1 MQADYYVWAFFYL
14 GLGAI
19 LVLTIRF
26 INDVLDKKKKS
37 GNFTRDAMQ
46 AYKESYPEQFSKK
59 ERTPFFQLSYH
70 EKQDIVFKAIA
81 YLIWPIGIL
90 VLILATIFPELL
102 ESKPM
107 PYNPEDD
114 FICKKEHLLKE
125 VTVEQAESNSIVED
139 PLGRTPREPF
149 GNLAAGWR
157 EFLSLSEPGFKLWA
171 FKVPG
176 TFNTFDGSTDNG
188 RQWSVAMGE
197 RVGFAW
203 VQKRKIKAEFL
214 TEWD

>member
-1 MQADYYVWAFFYL
+1 MQADHYIWAFFYF

-19 LVLTIRF
+19 VVLMARF
-26 INDVLDKKKKS
+26 INDVLDKRKTS
-37 GNFTRDAMQ
+37 GNFTKDAMQ
-46 AYKESYPEQFSKK
+46 AYKESYPEQFSTK
-59 ERTPFFQLSYH
+59 ERTPFLKMSYQ
-70 EKQDIVFKAIA
+70 EKQDLVFKAIA
-81 YLIWPIGIL
+81 YLIWPISIL
-90 VLILATIFPELL
+90 LLIVAAVFPQLL

-114 FICKKEHLLKE
+114 LICKKEHLLTE
-125 VTVEQAESNSIVED
+125 VTVEEAESNSMVDD
-139 PLGRTPREPF
+139 PLGRTPKEPF
-149 GNLAAGWR
+149 GHLAAGWR
-157 EFLSLSEPGFKLWA
+157 EFLSQSEPGYKLWA

-176 TFNTFDGSTDNG
+176 SFNTFDGSSDNG

-203 VQKRKIKAEFL
+203 VHKRKIKAEFL

>member
-1 MQADYYVWAFFYL
+1 MQADYFIWAFFYF

-19 LVLTIRF
+19 VVLMARF
-26 INDVLDKKKKS
+26 VVDLYDKRKTS
-37 GNFTRDAMQ
+37 GNFTRDAMK
-46 AYKESYPEQFSKK
+46 AYKASYPEQFSKK
-59 ERTPFFQLSYH
+59 ERTPFLKMSYQ
-70 EKQDIVFKAIA
+70 EKLDIVFQAIA
-81 YLIWPIGIL
+81 YLIWPFSIL
-90 VLILATIFPELL
+90 LLIVAAIFPQLL

-114 FICKKEHLLKE
+114 LICKKEHLLKE
-125 VTVEQAESNSIVED
+125 VTVEQAESNSMVVD
-139 PLGRTPREPF
+139 PLGRAPKEPF
-149 GNLAAGWR
+149 GHLAAGWR
-157 EFLSLSEPGFKLWA
+157 EFLSQSEPGYKLWA

-176 TFNTFDGSTDNG
+176 SFNTFDGSTKNG

-203 VQKRKIKAEFL
+203 VHKRKIKAEFL

>member
-1 MQADYYVWAFFYL
+1 MWVDYVIWAFFYL
-14 GLGAI
+14 GLGAVV
-19 LVLTIRF
+19 VLTSRF
-26 INDVLDKKKKS
+26 INDLLDKRKKG
-37 GNFTRDAMQ
+37 GNFTSDLLK
-46 AYKESYPEQFSKK
+46 AYKESYPEKTTPK
-59 ERTPFFQLSYH
+59 ERTPFSQMSYQ
-70 EKQDIVFKAIA
+70 EKEAIVFSVIVF
-81 YLIWPIGIL
+81 LIWPIGIL
-90 VLILATIFPELL
+90 VLIVCSIFPQLL

-125 VTVEQAESNSIVED
+125 VTLEEAESHSMVED
-139 PLGRTPREPF
+139 PLGRAPKEPF
-149 GNLAAGWR
+149 GHLAAGWR
-157 EFLSLSEPGFKLWA
+157 EFLSQSEPGYKLWA

-176 TFNTFDGSTDNG
+176 SFNTFDGSTDNG

-203 VQKRKIKAEFL
+203 VHKRKIKAEFL

>member
-1 MQADYYVWAFFYL
+1 MQTDYYVWAFFYF

-19 LVLTIRF
+19 LVLTVRF
-26 INDVLDKKKKS
+26 INDFLDKKKKS

-46 AYKESYPEQFSKK
+46 AYKESYPEQFTKK
-59 ERTPFFQLSYH
+59 ERTPFLQLSYH
-70 EKQDIVFKAIA
+70 EKEEIVFQVIIF
-81 YLIWPIGIL
+81 LIWPLSI
-90 VLILATIFPELL
+90 VLLAVVTMFPQLL
-102 ESKPM
+102 ESKPE

-114 FICKKEHLLKE
+114 LICKKKHLVKE
-125 VTVEQAESNSIVED
+125 VSLEEAESDSTVED
-139 PLGRTPREPF
+139 PLGRTPSEPF

-157 EFLSLSEPGFKLWA
+157 EFVSLSEPGYKLWA

-176 TFNTFDGSTDNG
+176 SFNTFDGSTKNG

-203 VQKRKIKAEFL
+203 VHKRKIKAEFL

>member
-1 MQADYYVWAFFYL
+1 MQADYFIWAFFYF

-19 LVLTIRF
+19 VVLMARF
-26 INDVLDKKKKS
+26 VVDLYDKRKTS

-46 AYKESYPEQFSKK
+46 AYKASYPEQFSKK
-59 ERTPFFQLSYH
+59 ERTPFLKMSYQ
-70 EKQDIVFKAIA
+70 EKLDIVFQAIA
-81 YLIWPIGIL
+81 YLIWPFSIL
-90 VLILATIFPELL
+90 LLIVAAIFPQLL

-114 FICKKEHLLKE
+114 LICKKEHLLKE
-125 VTVEQAESNSIVED
+125 VTVEQAESNSMVVD
-139 PLGRTPREPF
+139 PLGRAPKEPF
-149 GNLAAGWR
+149 GHLAAGWR
-157 EFLSLSEPGFKLWA
+157 EFLSQSEPGYKLWA

-176 TFNTFDGSTDNG
+176 SFNTFDGSTKNG

-203 VQKRKIKAEFL
+203 VHKRKIKAEFL

>member
-1 MQADYYVWAFFYL
+1 MWVDYVIWAFFYL
-14 GLGAI
+14 GLGAVV
-19 LVLTIRF
+19 VLTSRF
-26 INDVLDKKKKS
+26 INDLMDKRKKG
-37 GNFTRDAMQ
+37 GNFTSDLLK
-46 AYKESYPEQFSKK
+46 AYKESYPEKTTPK
-59 ERTPFFQLSYH
+59 ERTPFSQMSYQ
-70 EKQDIVFKAIA
+70 EKEAIVFSVIVF
-81 YLIWPIGIL
+81 LIWPIGVL
-90 VLILATIFPELL
+90 VLIVCSIFPQLL

-125 VTVEQAESNSIVED
+125 VTLEEAESHSMVED
-139 PLGRTPREPF
+139 PLGRAPKEPF
-149 GNLAAGWR
+149 GHLAAGWR
-157 EFLSLSEPGFKLWA
+157 EFLSQSEPGFKLWA

-176 TFNTFDGSTDNG
+176 SFNTFDGSTDNG

-203 VQKRKIKAEFL
+203 VHKRKIKAEFL

>member
-1 MQADYYVWAFFYL
+1 MWVDYVIWAFFYL
-14 GLGAI
+14 GLGAVV
-19 LVLTIRF
+19 VLTSRF
-26 INDVLDKKKKS
+26 INDLMDKRKKG

-59 ERTPFFQLSYH
+59 ERTPFSQMSYQ
-70 EKQDIVFKAIA
+70 EKEAIVFSVIVF
-81 YLIWPIGIL
+81 LIWPIGVL
-90 VLILATIFPELL
+90 VLIVCSIFPQLL

-125 VTVEQAESNSIVED
+125 VTLEEAESHSMVED
-139 PLGRTPREPF
+139 PLGRAPKEPF
-149 GNLAAGWR
+149 GHLAAGWR
-157 EFLSLSEPGFKLWA
+157 EFLSQSEPGYKLWA

-176 TFNTFDGSTDNG
+176 SFNTFDGSTDNG

-203 VQKRKIKAEFL
+203 VHKRKIKAEFL